1 MGEKRIIRLLESYEK
16 MIQRYY
22 DNNKKYPE
30 ALISDLQA
38 SIKYVLREERK
49 YAGKNC

>member
-1 MGEKRIIRLLESYEK
+1 MGDNRIISLLESYDK

-22 DNNKKYPE
+22 DNGKQYPE

-49 YAGKNC
+49 YADNNG